1 MTSPILVTGGTGTLG
16 RLVVKHLRAAGC
28 DVRVLSRHS
37 RESEPGIQF
46 ITGDLLTGAGVDE
59 SVQGVEAI
67 VHCAGNFKGDA
78 AMTRT
83 LVQAASKAG
92 SPHVVFISVVGTD
105 RIPVVGIGNLTFAYF
120 RAKREAE
127 DVIASSGLP
136 WTTLR
141 ATQFYDLFLI
151 VGKAVAKL
159 PVAPFAAGF
168 RFQPVEADE
177 VAARLVA
184 LAQGAP
190 AGMVPDL
197 GGPCIYRM
205 SDLVRSYLR
214 AVHRHR
220 LLLPLWIPG
229 KSARVVRAGG
239 NLVAPATPAVP
250 TGIGTWELFLAART
264 GAPTPSAPSSRRAA
278 TR

>member
-1 MTSPILVTGGTGTLG
+1 MTSSILVTGGTGTLG
-16 RLVVKHLRAAGC
+16 RLVVKHLRDAGS
-28 DVRVLSRHS
+28 DVRVLTRHT
-37 RESEPGIQF
+37 RDSEPGLQF

-59 SVQGVEAI
+59 AVQGVEAI

-83 LVQAASKAG
+83 LVAGGAQSRRTAPRVHLRRRHRSHPCRRRRPSHICVLSRQARG
-92 SPHVVFISVVGTD
+92 RGRD
-105 RIPVVGIGNLTFAYF
+105 R
-120 RAKREAE
+120 
-127 DVIASSGLP
+127 SSGLP

-184 LAQGAP
+184 LAHGAACRAGARPRRPARLPHVGSRPQLPARCPSPPAAP
-190 AGMVPDL
+190 APLDSGQD
-197 GGPCIYRM
+197 
-205 SDLVRSYLR
+205 
-214 AVHRHR
+214 RHA
-220 LLLPLWIPG
+220 W
-229 KSARVVRAGG
+229 S
-239 NLVAPATPAVP
+239 APAATSWLRRRQPSRRES
-250 TGIGTWELFLAART
+250 GRGRSSSLART
-264 GAPTPSAPSSRRAA
+264 G
-278 TR
+278 

>member
-1 MTSPILVTGGTGTLG
+1 MTTTILVTGGTGTLG
-16 RLVVKHLRAAGC
+16 RLVVQRLRESVPE
-28 DVRVLSRHS
+28 VRVLTRHT
-37 RESEPGIQF
+37 RDSEPGVQF

-59 SVQGVEAI
+59 AVKGVDAI

-83 LVQAASKAG
+83 LVEAARKSGA
-92 SPHVVFISVVGTD
+92 PHLVFISVVGTD
-105 RIPVVGIGNLTFAYF
+105 RIPVVGVGRMAFAYF
-120 RAKREAE
+120 RAKRDAE
-127 DVIASSGLP
+127 DAVAASGLP

-159 PVAPFAAGF
+159 PLSPFAAGF

-177 VAARLVA
+177 VATRLA
-184 LAQGAP
+184 SLAQGEP
-190 AGMVPDL
+190 AGLVPDL
-197 GGPCIYRM
+197 GGPRVYRM

-214 AVHRHR
+214 AVHRRR

-229 KSARVVRAGG
+229 KTARVVRAGG
-239 NLVAPATPAVP
+239 NLVAPGNATAPQGVR
-250 TGIGTWELFLAART
+250 TWEEFLIERT
-264 GAPTPSAPSSRRAA
+264 G
-278 TR
+278 

>member
-1 MTSPILVTGGTGTLG
+1 MTTTILVTGGTGTLG
-16 RLVVKHLRAAGC
+16 RLVVQHLR
-28 DVRVLSRHS
+28 DSVPEVRVLTRHS
-37 RESEPGIQF
+37 RDSEPGVKF
-46 ITGDLLTGAGVDE
+46 LTGDLLTGAGVDAA
-59 SVQGVEAI
+59 VQGVDAI

-78 AMTRT
+78 EMTRT
-83 LVQAASKAG
+83 LVTAARKTGA
-92 SPHVVFISVVGTD
+92 PHLVFISVVGAD
-105 RIPVVGIGNLTFAYF
+105 RIPVVGIGRLTFAYF

-127 DVIASSGLP
+127 ETVATSGLP

-159 PVAPFAAGF
+159 PLSPFAAGF

-177 VAARLVA
+177 VAARLA
-184 LAQGAP
+184 SLAQGEP
-190 AGMVPDL
+190 AGVVPDL
-197 GGPCIYRM
+197 GGPRVYRM

-239 NLVAPATPAVP
+239 NLVAPGNAAPRGVR
-250 TGIGTWELFLAART
+250 TWEEFLVARA
-264 GAPTPSAPSSRRAA
+264 G
-278 TR
+278 

>member
-1 MTSPILVTGGTGTLG
+1 MLTRHTVT
-16 RLVVKHLRAAGC
+16 
-28 DVRVLSRHS
+28 
-37 RESEPGIQF
+37 SEPGVQF

-59 SVQGVEAI
+59 AVQGVDAI

-83 LVQAASKAG
+83 LVRGGSRKPAHRTSCSSPWSAPTASPSSA
-92 SPHVVFISVVGTD
+92 SA
-105 RIPVVGIGNLTFAYF
+105 RLTFAYF

-127 DVIASSGLP
+127 DVIVAASGLP

-159 PVAPFAAGF
+159 PACTVCGGFSLSAG
-168 RFQPVEADE
+168 RGRRGGGQ
-177 VAARLVA
+177 AR
-184 LAQGAP
+184 GARARSSLP
-190 AGMVPDL
+190 GLVPDL
-197 GGPCIYRM
+197 GGPRVYRM

-214 AVHRHR
+214 AVHRRR

-239 NLVAPATPAVP
+239 NLVAPAMPAARRES
-250 TGIGTWELFLAART
+250 GRGRSSSLART
-264 GAPTPSAPSSRRAA
+264 GAPTPAAPSSRRAA